1 MIPNPGPFPT
11 HVAITWEDNSY
22 LRYYENG
29 TLLAEVQAVVDRKLT
44 YSNMTNS
51 EYTWLNQ
58 LTFFDRQL
66 TKQDVKTQY
75 QKSKL

>member
-29 TLLAEVQAVVDRKLT
+29 TLLAEVAAVVEPKLT
-44 YSNMTNS
+44 YPNTTNVQ
-51 EYTWLNQ
+51 YAWLNELAVFDQ
-58 LTFFDRQL
+58 KLTNH
-66 TKQDVKTQY
+66 DVKTQY
-75 QKSKL
+75 RESE